1 MLFNSLAFLIFFPLV
16 VGIYFLTP
24 PRHRW
29 AWLLAASYFFYGWW
43 RIDYLALIVFSTLVD
58 YGAGLAMGRRE
69 TRAGRRPFLILSLVS
84 NLGLL
89 FTFKYLGLFT
99 RTAERFVAVAGG
111 DVSLP
116 ALELLLPVGISFY
129 TFQTLAY
136 TIDVYRGKQE
146 PERHLGIFAL
156 YVSFFPQLVAGPI
169 ERSQHLLPQ
178 FHQTFSLDEAR
189 IGAGFRTMLW
199 GFFIKCVVADRLA
212 PYVDA
217 VYADPSGF
225 SGLAV
230 WAATYAFA
238 FQIYGDFAGYSLI
251 AIGSAR
257 VMGYDLMDNF
267 HRPYFSKSISEFWR
281 RWHISL
287 STWFRDYLYIPLGG
301 NRVARWRWY
310 VNMMVVFAVSGL
322 WHGAAWTFVV
332 WGVLHG
338 GYLAIGAATGPFRDR
353 LWARAETAYRRGVR
367 RGEVVERV
375 GADAPVEGSAAR
387 RWVQMLVTFH
397 LVLLAWVFFRAKSLS
412 GALLLIRRAFE
423 VIPDTIT
430 SPLLPG
436 FTGVELA
443 LTAVAVLTLIAVDL
457 LERRRSF
464 ADWVGRLSLVPR
476 WGLYVFLGAVIVLF
490 GAYGETTFIYFQF

>member
-1 MLFNSLAFLIFFPLV
+1 MLFNSLAFLLFFPLV
-16 VGIYFLTP
+16 VGGYFLWP

-29 AWLLAASYFFYGWW
+29 MLLLAASYFFYGWW
-43 RIDYLALIVFSTLVD
+43 RVDYLALILFSTLVD
-58 YGAGLAMGRRE
+58 YVAALAMGRRE
-69 TRAGRRPFLILSLVS
+69 TRAGRRPFLLLSLAS

-89 FTFKYLGLFT
+89 FSFKYLGFFT
-99 RTAERFVAVAGG
+99 STADALARLGG
-111 DVSLP
+111 GSFPVV
-116 ALELLLPVGISFY
+116 ELLLPVGISFY

-136 TIDVYRGKQE
+136 TIDVYRGRQE

-178 FHQTFSLDEAR
+178 FHRQFELDEAR
-189 IGAGFRTMLW
+189 IALGLRTMLW

-212 PYVDA
+212 PYVDL
-217 VYADPSGF
+217 VYNDPGGF

-230 WAATYAFA
+230 WTATYAFA

-251 AIGSAR
+251 AIGAAR

-338 GYLAIGAATGPFRDR
+338 AYLAVGAATGGFRDR
-353 LWARAETAYRRGVR
+353 LWARAEAAYRRGMQ
-367 RGEVVERV
+367 RGEVVERMGV
-375 GADAPVEGSAAR
+375 DVPVPGGAVR
-387 RWVQMLVTFH
+387 RWWQMLLTFH
-397 LVLLAWVFFRAKSLS
+397 LVLLAWVFFRAEGVE
-412 GALLLIRRAFE
+412 GAVTLIERAFA
-423 VIPDTIT
+423 VVPGTHA
-430 SPLLPG
+430 SPWLPG
-436 FTGVELA
+436 FTDADIVITALAVLA
-443 LTAVAVLTLIAVDL
+443 LVAVDL

-464 ADWVGRLSLVPR
+464 AERLDALAWPVR
-476 WGLYVFLGAVIVLF
+476 WGVYLVLAAVVVLF
-490 GAYGETTFIYFQF
+490 GSYGETTFIYFQF